1 MEGRHYQNYDHID
14 KILRSLSRKWRPLVT
29 TLRAIKNLD
38 SMTLEEL
45 VKILKVHKQDLAQ
58 DNGIKKGKSLSKT
71 KMQPCIQ
78 GVIVQS
84 LCQKSERYGETRTPP
99 GSTNH
104 PKDPSTRKRKVQ
116 IYYKYKKLGHF
127 MSKCPNLAKPKDKKK
142 KFFKSKK
149 RSLMSTW
156 GDFDDSSSNE
166 DSEEEANLC
175 LIADASTSKAKS
187 ALDVSLDNEDSQP
200 KDTFNSD
207 GEEVI
212 FESREDL
219 IKGYNQLLFA
229 SACVTKAYRKLN
241 KHFQHLEKEHEDL
254 RKAHK
259 VHLVDFVLET
269 SLPSSEKDTCV
280 CEEVKALLD
289 EKVFSGRKTLLKDF
303 QDMEERVK
311 SLTTTFEDLVEGHK
325 EMIKQKLTN
334 ARTSLKEVIV
344 CYLYGKVGHETHKCK
359 DLPEKG
365 NPSKGS
371 SSAYQH
377 PYANQRKE
385 PKKIWVPKSKIILVI
400 DLLDSQKE
408 TPIMVFG

>member
-1 MEGRHYQNYDHID
+1 
-14 KILRSLSRKWRPLVT
+14 
-29 TLRAIKNLD
+29 
-38 SMTLEEL
+38 
-45 VKILKVHKQDLAQ
+45 
-58 DNGIKKGKSLSKT
+58 
-71 KMQPCIQ
+71 
-78 GVIVQS
+78 
-84 LCQKSERYGETRTPP
+84 
-99 GSTNH
+99 
-104 PKDPSTRKRKVQ
+104 
-116 IYYKYKKLGHF
+116 
-127 MSKCPNLAKPKDKKK
+127 MSKCPNLGKPKDKKK

-149 RSLMSTW
+149 KSLMSTW

-241 KHFQHLEKEHEDL
+241 KHFQHLEREHEDL

-259 VHLVDFVLET
+259 VHLVDFVLE
-269 SLPSSEKDTCV
+269 
-280 CEEVKALLD
+280 
-289 EKVFSGRKTLLKDF
+289 
-303 QDMEERVK
+303 
-311 SLTTTFEDLVEGHK
+311 
-325 EMIKQKLTN
+325 KLTN

-359 DLPEKG
+359 DLPKKG

-385 PKKIWVPKSKIILVI
+385 PKKIWVPKSKIILVV

>member
-1 MEGRHYQNYDHID
+1 
-14 KILRSLSRKWRPLVT
+14 
-29 TLRAIKNLD
+29 
-38 SMTLEEL
+38 
-45 VKILKVHKQDLAQ
+45 
-58 DNGIKKGKSLSKT
+58 
-71 KMQPCIQ
+71 
-78 GVIVQS
+78 
-84 LCQKSERYGETRTPP
+84 
-99 GSTNH
+99 
-104 PKDPSTRKRKVQ
+104 
-116 IYYKYKKLGHF
+116 
-127 MSKCPNLAKPKDKKK
+127 
-142 KFFKSKK
+142 
-149 RSLMSTW
+149 MSTW